1 VTLHYFSV
9 RARGE
14 PIRMLMRYADI
25 PFTNEYVAVESWM
38 GLKEKGV
45 YAKAPGATHA
55 TLPVLFLEE
64 NGQQI
69 PDSLAIAEWIA
80 KEAPSKQLMGADPDR
95 TRFLWLSLDAEE
107 APWGGN
113 GRATLGV
120 INPLLNF
127 FPMSDSLQ
135 KIPGFLSSLKRVL
148 SWWSDEVKRTEGDF
162 LGGAAPSIADFKI
175 FHTLNNISTL
185 FGEAYFNKAV
195 TQSLRAWYASMAPAP
210 SGLLP
215 EGAPPSGLG
224 PSGHAGQLHP
234 PRQPQ
239 RASCH
244 EGRPQRSRCLGP
256 GQPSV

>member
-1 VTLHYFSV
+1 MPVTLHYFSV

-25 PFTNEYVAVESWM
+25 PFTNVYVAVESWM

-80 KEAPSKQLMGADPDR
+80 KEAQSKQLMGADPDR

-195 TQSLRAWYASMAPAP
+195 TQSLQAWYASMAA
-210 SGLLP
+210 LP
-215 EGAPPSGLG
+215 PV
-224 PSGHAGQLHP
+224 
-234 PRQPQ
+234 
-239 RASCH
+239 ASYLR
-244 EGRPQRSRCLGP
+244 ERPQAGS
-256 GQPSV
+256 GQVGMPDSFIRHANPSELPAMKDALSAADV